1 LAPLKGLLVDFGG
14 VLTSNV
20 FESFQAFCE
29 NEGLTPDRVRE
40 AFRND
45 DVGRQLLFDLELG
58 KLEEPDFEK
67 RFGELLGL
75 APERADGLIERLFG
89 GMRPD
94 RDMEMAVVM
103 AKRQGVRTGLISNSW
118 GSGRYEIDRFPELF
132 DGWVISGEEGIRKP
146 DPEIYALG
154 AERIGLPP
162 EEIVFV
168 DDLPGNLKPARAM
181 GMATV
186 HHTTADET
194 IPQLEALLDVK
205 LGRGQASSRA
215 PEGS

>member
-1 LAPLKGLLVDFGG
+1 LARRGLLVDFGG
-14 VLTSNV
+14 VLTTDI

-29 NEGLTPDRVRE
+29 AEGLVPDRVRTT
-40 AFRND
+40 FRSD
-45 DVGRQLLFDLELG
+45 DEGRQLLFDLELG
-58 KLEEPDFEK
+58 KLSEAEFEK
-67 RFGELLGL
+67 RFARHLGL
-75 APERADGLIERLFG
+75 AVERADGLIDRLFG

-103 AKRQGVRTGLISNSW
+103 AKRQGIRTGLISNSW
-118 GSGRYEIDRFPELF
+118 GSGRYELDRFPELF

-146 DPEIYALG
+146 DPAIYALG

-168 DDLPGNLKPARAM
+168 DDLRGNLKPAREM

-186 HHTTADET
+186 HHVRAEET
-194 IPQLEALLDVK
+194 IRQLEELLDVK
-205 LGRGQASSRA
+205 LGR
-215 PEGS
+215 

>member
-1 LAPLKGLLVDFGG
+1 LARRGLLVDFGG
-14 VLTSNV
+14 VLTTDI

-29 NEGLTPDRVRE
+29 AEGLVPDRVRTT
-40 AFRND
+40 FRSD
-45 DVGRQLLFDLELG
+45 DEGRQLLFDLELG
-58 KLEEPDFEK
+58 KLSEAEFEK
-67 RFGELLGL
+67 RFARHLGL
-75 APERADGLIERLFG
+75 AVERADGLIDRLFG

-103 AKRQGVRTGLISNSW
+103 AKRQGIRTGLISNSW
-118 GSGRYEIDRFPELF
+118 GSGRYELDRFPELF

-146 DPEIYALG
+146 DPAIYALG

-168 DDLPGNLKPARAM
+168 DDLRGNLKPAREM

-186 HHTTADET
+186 HHVRAEETTR
-194 IPQLEALLDVK
+194 QLEELLDVK
-205 LGRGQASSRA
+205 LGR
-215 PEGS
+215 

>member
-1 LAPLKGLLVDFGG
+1 MALKGLLVDYGG

-29 NEGLTPDRVRE
+29 AEGLTGDRVRE

-45 DVGRQLLFDLELG
+45 ETGRQLLFDLELG
-58 KLEEPDFEK
+58 QIDEPEFER
-67 RFGELLGL
+67 RFAELLGL
-75 APERADGLIERLFG
+75 APERAEGLIERLFG
-89 GMRPD
+89 GMAAD
-94 RDMEMAVVM
+94 RVMEMAVVM

-118 GSGRYEIDRFPELF
+118 GAGRYELDRFPELF

-146 DPEIYALG
+146 DPAIYALG

-162 EEIVFV
+162 EDIVFV
-168 DDLPGNLKPARAM
+168 DDLKGNLKPARAM

-186 HHTTADET
+186 HHTSAAET
-194 IPQLEALLDVK
+194 IPQLEQLLDVK
-205 LGRGQASSRA
+205 LGR
-215 PEGS
+215 

>member
-1 LAPLKGLLVDFGG
+1 LPARKGLLVDFGG
-14 VLTSNV
+14 VLTSNI
-20 FESFQAFCE
+20 FESFAAFCE
-29 NEGLTPDRVRE
+29 AEGLSPDRVRD

-45 DVGRQLLFDLELG
+45 ENGRQLLFDLELG
-58 KLEEPDFEK
+58 KLDEPDFET
-67 RFGELLGL
+67 RFAELLGL

-118 GSGRYEIDRFPELF
+118 GSGRYELDRFPELF
-132 DGWVISGEEGIRKP
+132 DAWVISGEVGLRKP
-146 DPEIYALG
+146 DPAIYAMG

-162 EEIVFV
+162 DEIVFV

-186 HHTTADET
+186 HHKSAEET
-194 IPQLEALLDVK
+194 IPQLEELLDVK
-205 LGRGQASSRA
+205 LGR
-215 PEGS
+215 